1 VARSTTTARSSGSSS
16 SKMPLIIGGVAVLV
30 VAVLIGVFSA
40 SGREEAVSV
49 EDIAGAPVVVGDDLP
64 QHTGDP
70 AADPQLGARTPV
82 ATGTDFDG
90 NEVTIGETGTPQL
103 VMFLTAWCPACQAEL
118 PEVVDWLDEGNLP
131 EGVELTAV
139 ATLLDSTRPNWP
151 PDEWFE
157 REGYDGPLLVDDADS
172 TVAQAYGL
180 NATPYWVAIDAE
192 GQVAARLSGMV
203 GMDQLTSLA
212 EALAAS

>member
-1 VARSTTTARSSGSSS
+1 VARSTTTRSSGSSG
-16 SKMPLIIGGVAVLV
+16 SKMPLIVGGVAVLV
-30 VAVLIGVFSA
+30 VAVLIGVLSA

-82 ATGTDFDG
+82 ATGADFDG

-118 PEVVDWLDEGNLP
+118 PEVVEWLDEGNLP

-151 PDEWFE
+151 PDAWFE
-157 REGYDGPLLVDDADS
+157 REGYDGPLLVDDADG

-180 NATPYWVAIDAE
+180 NATPYWVAIDAD